1 MRIWRALK
9 VLAPMLVLLLA
20 ALPGFGQVDYS
31 TATLKGTVL
40 DVQGGGV
47 PGATV
52 TISNAATGLSKTQ
65 KSGPEGGYL
74 FPLLPIG
81 SYQLEVTAT
90 GFDKAIAKDVVLSV
104 GEAAIVDIHL
114 TVGTANV
121 TVEVTSQAPLI
132 QTEQVQQANDINQT
146 QVEQLP
152 NVNRSFDTYAQT
164 LPGIS
169 NAAAVHDS
177 GSQRAIGAFPVNAFT
192 TAGGNGR
199 GGLVT
204 IDGGENDYG
213 SGITR
218 TYFLPVDAIQEFQ
231 VNRNGYN
238 AEYGFSY
245 NEAVAIVTKSGTNTL
260 HGAAFGT
267 YRNNNTDAGQYFQ
280 PLGPGG
286 DRLFD
291 QNTHLGG
298 NLGGA
303 IIKDKLFFFAA
314 YEGFQTAFKT
324 NINFQNSPQLT
335 NLTQAQTTYIQTL
348 AAAPFCGPEPCATLA
363 ANLTTA
369 LTPINSAVVNG
380 LIGTP
385 GNAFGIPNQS
395 GVFTNRDTW
404 NDGVIH
410 IDWQPNA
417 NNSITLR
424 GLAET
429 EVNPGAFGGSEY
441 GQIANLAPS
450 ETIANATRDYEVVG
464 AWTHIFSPTLFN
476 ALRVQAVP
484 EYIANVPYLQ
494 SSGGQTVPFSI
505 IGGGFGNFGPVI
517 GAFPGYL
524 SREKRFEFE
533 DSISWTHGTHS
544 FKFGASYRPAKYDIS
559 NGLYAHSQIV
569 YLPGIVG
576 LGALAGPATIAGKG
590 TNGAF
595 TPPLGPLDLDSL
607 ITYNIVNGL
616 TPSIPCNFFY
626 TVGTGP
632 GQCGPANS
640 FSAANLT
647 GLQSFSAAIPV
658 QFRTSFGNPT
668 FIGWGHYGGVY
679 AQDSWKVVPRL
690 TINVGI
696 RFDVNAEPFPTG
708 GTQTFC
714 SPIPP
719 VAANTVSGTTC
730 TGPTPNGVLRTF
742 QTNPPNGETF
752 YTSPRVG
759 LAWDVT
765 GDHKTLVRA
774 SGGAYVGASELQVVY
789 YSHLYNPNGANLSQ
803 AEVTLGQD
811 ASFFNLVAASTIA
824 GNLPVLP
831 PTAQDFANAC
841 TTFPTSP
848 CDGTTPASTGLS
860 VGPGQPHGVIITQ
873 GDRPCGGGDPFGCG
887 TYRSAYSTQGGISI
901 QRELEPNL
909 SLEVGYNFQRT
920 FHIQDPRETNFAQ
933 AVSGPTDP
941 SGPGIPLVDPYL
953 GPMLVPINPNVETG
967 TLYCS
972 CGSATYHGM
981 TASLTRR
988 YTNHLQFQVNYTYS
1002 RSVDDVLDFSSFNSS
1017 FYPTLFPNGTV
1028 LGQGRDQGQSA
1039 YNLKHILTGN
1049 AVYTTPFETGKS
1061 LMDTMLADITI
1072 SPIVTIHSG
1081 IPFEVLIN
1089 PGQGLAGECLTVAAC
1104 ENGGATS
1111 NGLVQEALNQARPFN
1126 APRNSGVGPWD
1137 FRWDMS
1143 VRKGIYINKERG
1155 LRLDVIANVANI
1167 LNHTNFL
1174 GVNGVF
1180 SQAQAGSAGAG
1191 ADAVPLLN
1199 GANVNLLNGPYSFK
1213 GIKAFNTSEK
1223 SGIPIV
1229 PGVLPSA
1236 LGADPLAFVSADVP
1250 RQAQFELKLSF

>member
-81 SYQLEVTAT
+81 TYQVEVTAT
-90 GFDKAIAKDVVLSV
+90 GFDKAVAKDIQLTV
-104 GEAAIVDIHL
+104 GEAALVDIHL

-121 TVEVTSQAPLI
+121 TVEVTSAAPLI
-132 QTEQVQQANDINQT
+132 QTEQVQQANDINQG

-152 NVNRSFDTYAQT
+152 NVNRTFDTYAQT

-218 TYFLPVDAIQEFQ
+218 TYHLPVDSIQEFQ

-267 YRNNNTDAGQYFQ
+267 FRNDNTDSGQYFQ
-280 PLGPGG
+280 PLGPLGN
-286 DRLFD
+286 RLFGQD
-291 QNTHLGG
+291 AHYGG

-303 IIKDKLFFFAA
+303 IIKDKLFFFMA
-314 YEGFQTAFKT
+314 YEGYVNAFKSFA
-324 NINFQNSPQLT
+324 NFENAEFLGPSAGQDDFLLVNGPVGTCGNLLT
-335 NLTQAQTTYIQTL
+335 GTDKGMNVCGSGNLTAPQVAAL
-348 AAAPFCGPEPCATLA
+348 AAA
-363 ANLTTA
+363 
-369 LTPINSAVVNG
+369 LTPANSPFANG

-385 GNAFGIPNQS
+385 GNAFGTPDQS
-395 GVFTNRDTW
+395 GLHTARDKW

-410 IDWQPNA
+410 LDWQPNA

-429 EVNPGAFGGSEY
+429 EVNPGAFGGTEY
-441 GQIANLAPS
+441 GQFANLPPSAAVAPQ
-450 ETIANATRDYEVVG
+450 TRDFEVVG

-484 EYIANVPYLQ
+484 EYVANVNYDSQ
-494 SSGGQTVPFSI
+494 FGGTTIPFSV
-505 IGGGFGNFGPVI
+505 IGDGYGDFGPVI
-517 GAFPGYL
+517 GAFPGYD
-524 SREKRFEFE
+524 SRERRFEFE
-533 DSISWTHGTHS
+533 DSVSWTRGKHS
-544 FKFGASYRPAKYDIS
+544 FKFGASYRPAHYDIS

-569 YLPGIVG
+569 YLPNLFAANTPFPNFIGVPNYYQQAG
-576 LGALAGPATIAGKG
+576 VPDFAPTPVPGEALCSNAPFGPNAGPCINA
-590 TNGAF
+590 
-595 TPPLGPLDLDSL
+595 
-607 ITYNIVNGL
+607 
-616 TPSIPCNFFY
+616 
-626 TVGTGP
+626 
-632 GQCGPANS
+632 
-640 FSAANLT
+640 
-647 GLQSFSAAIPV
+647 LQSFDVVLPV

-696 RFDVNAEPFPTG
+696 RFDVNAEPFPNG

-719 VAANTVSGTTC
+719 VAANTVGATTC
-730 TGPTPNGVLRTF
+730 TGPDPTGVLKTF

-765 GDHKTLVRA
+765 GDGKTLVRA

-803 AEVTLGQD
+803 AEVTFGQD
-811 ASFFNLVAASTIA
+811 PSFLALVGTSLFN
-824 GNLPVLP
+824 GNLPVFP
-831 PTAQDFANAC
+831 PTATDFEEA
-841 TTFPTSP
+841 
-848 CDGTTPASTGLS
+848 GLT

-887 TYRSAYSTQGGISI
+887 TYRSAYSTQAALSI
-901 QRELEPNL
+901 QRELAPNL

-941 SGPGIPLVDPYL
+941 AGPGIPLVDPFL

-988 YTNHLQFQVNYTYS
+988 YSNHLQFQVNYTYS

-1017 FYPTLFPNGTV
+1017 FFPTLFPEGTD
-1028 LGQGRDQGQSA
+1028 LSQGRDQGQSA
-1039 YNLKHILTGN
+1039 YNLTHILTGN
-1049 AVYTTPFETGKS
+1049 AVYTTPFQTGQNI
-1061 LMDTMLADITI
+1061 LDTILADITI

-1089 PGQGLAGECLTVAAC
+1089 PGQGLAGECLTVASC
-1104 ENGGATS
+1104 ENGGATA

-1126 APRNSGVGPWD
+1126 SPRNSGVGPWD

-1143 VRKGIYINKERG
+1143 VRKGIYVNKERG
-1155 LRLDVIANVANI
+1155 LRLDVIANLSNI
-1167 LNHTNFL
+1167 LNRTNFL
-1174 GVNGVF
+1174 GVNGAFPGV
-1180 SQAQAGSAGAG
+1180 SSAAQAANVQLINGIAGFNGS
-1191 ADAVPLLN
+1191 
-1199 GANVNLLNGPYSFK
+1199 VNLLNGPYNFHGSK
-1213 GIKAFNTSEK
+1213 LLDNAERAGLT
-1223 SGIPIV
+1223 GT
-1229 PGVLPSA
+1229 A
-1236 LGADPLAFVSADVP
+1236 LGSDPLAFVSADVP
-1250 RQAQFELKLSF
+1250 RQAQFQLKLSF

>member
-1 MRIWRALK
+1 
-9 VLAPMLVLLLA
+9 MLVLLLA

-65 KSGPEGGYL
+65 KSAPEGGYL

-81 SYQLEVTAT
+81 TYQIEVTAT
-90 GFDKAIAKDVVLSV
+90 GFDKAVAKDVVLSV

-164 LPGIS
+164 LPGIT

-260 HGAAFGT
+260 HGAAFAT

-303 IIKDKLFFFAA
+303 IIKDKLFFFVA

-324 NINFQNSPQLT
+324 NTNFEDNAQLLSP
-335 NLTQAQTTYIQTL
+335 TTPQIAYITAIENQGGS
-348 AAAPFCGPEPCATLA
+348 CGVETCATLA
-363 ANLTTA
+363 ANLQTA
-369 LTPINSAVVNG
+369 LTPINNRYVQG
-380 LIGTP
+380 LIGAP
-385 GNAFGIPNQS
+385 GNAFGIPNQT
-395 GVFTNRDTW
+395 GVFINRDTW

-410 IDWQPNA
+410 LDWQPNA

-441 GQIANLAPS
+441 GQIANLPPDAAVAPS
-450 ETIANATRDYEVVG
+450 TRDYEIVG

-484 EYIANVPYLQ
+484 EYIANVPYVA
-494 SSGGQTVPFSI
+494 SSGGQTVPFNI
-505 IGGGFGNFGPVI
+505 IAGTGSLGSFGPVI
-517 GAFPGYL
+517 GAFPGYA

-533 DSISWTHGTHS
+533 DSISWTHGQHS

-569 YLPGIVG
+569 YLPGFFNLYG
-576 LGALAGPATIAGKG
+576 LGGPDCALSALFIIPGPGCNSG
-590 TNGAF
+590 PQGAF
-595 TPPLGPLDLDSL
+595 MPAITPNDISA
-607 ITYNIVNGL
+607 INTFNGI
-616 TPSIPCNFFY
+616 S
-626 TVGTGP
+626 
-632 GQCGPANS
+632 PAN
-640 FSAANLT
+640 FGLFAAAPLNSV
-647 GLQSFSAAIPV
+647 QSFEGVLPA

-668 FIGWGHYGGVY
+668 FVGWGHYGGVY

-714 SPIPP
+714 SPFPP
-719 VAANTVSGTTC
+719 VAANTVNATTC
-730 TGPTPNGVLRTF
+730 TGPDPTGVSKTF

-759 LAWDVT
+759 LAWDIT
-765 GDHKTLVRA
+765 GDHKTLLRA

-789 YSHLYNPNGANLSQ
+789 YSHLYNPNGANLVQ
-803 AEVTLGQD
+803 EEITLGQD
-811 ASFFNLVAASTIA
+811 LGYFGLIAASA
-824 GNLPVLP
+824 FNGNLPVLP
-831 PTAQDFANAC
+831 PTLLDYQEGVN
-841 TTFPTSP
+841 PNS
-848 CDGTTPASTGLS
+848 GQ
-860 VGPGQPHGVIITQ
+860 PGQPHGVIITQ

-887 TYRSAYSTQGGISI
+887 TYRSAYSTQAGLSI
-901 QRELEPNL
+901 QRELAPNL

-1017 FYPTLFPNGTV
+1017 FYPTLFPNGTP

-1049 AVYTTPFETGKS
+1049 AVYTTPFQTGQNI
-1061 LMDTMLADITI
+1061 LDTILADITI

-1081 IPFEVLIN
+1081 IPFAVLIN
-1089 PGQGLAGECLTVAAC
+1089 PGQGLGGECLTVIAC
-1104 ENGGATS
+1104 EQGGATS

-1126 APRNSGVGPWD
+1126 DPRNSGIGPWD

-1180 SQAQAGSAGAG
+1180 SQVQAGSASAG
-1191 ADAVPLLN
+1191 AAAVPLLN
-1199 GANVNLLNGPYSFK
+1199 GVDVNLLNGPYNFH
-1213 GIKAFNTSEK
+1213 GIKAFNTAEK
-1223 SGIPIV
+1223 ASG
-1229 PGVLPSA
+1229 GALP

>member
-9 VLAPMLVLLLA
+9 VLAPMFVLLLA

-65 KSGPEGGYL
+65 KSGSEGGYL

-81 SYQLEVTAT
+81 SYQVEVTAT
-90 GFDKAIAKDVVLSV
+90 GFDKAVAKDVQLTV
-104 GEAAIVDIHL
+104 GEAAIVDIHM

-132 QTEQVQQANDINQT
+132 QTEQVQQANEINQT
-146 QVEQLP
+146 QIDLLP
-152 NVNRSFDTYAQT
+152 NVNRSFDTYVQS

-169 NAAAVHDS
+169 DAAAVHDS

-260 HGAAFGT
+260 HGAAFAT

-286 DRLFD
+286 GRLFD

-314 YEGFQTAFKT
+314 YEGFQTAFKSNT
-324 NINFQNSPQLT
+324 NFLNNAQILAPT
-335 NLTQAQTTYIQTL
+335 EAQTNYINAIIAQGGSCGAESC
-348 AAAPFCGPEPCATLA
+348 AALA

-369 LTPINSAVVNG
+369 LTPINNKYVQG
-380 LIGTP
+380 LIGAP
-385 GNAFGIPNQS
+385 GNAFGLPNQS
-395 GVFTNRDTW
+395 GTFINRDTW

-410 IDWQPNA
+410 IDWQPNSS
-417 NNSITLR
+417 NSITLR

-429 EVNPGAFGGSEY
+429 EVNPAAFGGSEY
-441 GQIANLAPS
+441 GHIANLPP
-450 ETIANATRDYEVVG
+450 NATTAADIRDFEVVG

-484 EYIANVPYLQ
+484 EYIANVPYVA
-494 SSGGQTVPFSI
+494 STGGTTVPFNI
-505 IGGGFGNFGPVI
+505 IAGTGSLGSFGPVI
-517 GAFPGYL
+517 GSFPGYE

-569 YLPGIVG
+569 YLPGLFNLYG
-576 LGALAGPATIAGKG
+576 LGGPTCALAGLFALPGPGCGGAQLGLFTPAVTAADLSAIN
-590 TNGAF
+590 TFNGAPGSPNF
-595 TPPLGPLDLDSL
+595 DLFAAAPL
-607 ITYNIVNGL
+607 
-616 TPSIPCNFFY
+616 
-626 TVGTGP
+626 
-632 GQCGPANS
+632 NS
-640 FSAANLT
+640 V
-647 GLQSFSAAIPV
+647 QSFEGVLPV

-668 FIGWGHYGGVY
+668 FVGWGHYGGVY

-708 GTQTFC
+708 DTQTFC
-714 SPIPP
+714 SPFPP
-719 VAANTVSGTTC
+719 VTKTVTVTTTC
-730 TGPTPNGVLRTF
+730 TGPAPTGVLRTF

-752 YTSPRVG
+752 YTSPRIG
-759 LAWDVT
+759 LAWDIT
-765 GDHKTLVRA
+765 GDHKTLLRA

-789 YSHLYNPNGANLSQ
+789 YSHLYNPNGNNLVQ
-803 AEVTLGQD
+803 EEITLGQD
-811 ASFFNLVAASTIA
+811 PGYFGLIVASAAN

-831 PTAQDFANAC
+831 PTLTDYQEGVNPNA
-841 TTFPTSP
+841 
-848 CDGTTPASTGLS
+848 GQ
-860 VGPGQPHGVIITQ
+860 PGQPHGVIITQ
-873 GDRPCGGGDPFGCG
+873 GDRPCGGPDPFGCG

-909 SLEVGYNFQRT
+909 SLEVGYNFQQT
-920 FHIQDPRETNFAQ
+920 FHIQDPRETNFQQ
-933 AVSGPTDP
+933 AVSTPTDP

-1017 FYPTLFPNGTV
+1017 FYPTLFPDGNGNN
-1028 LGQGRDQGQSA
+1028 QGKDRGQSA
-1039 YNLKHILTGN
+1039 YNLKHILAGN

-1061 LMDTMLADITI
+1061 LMDTMLADISI

-1081 IPFEVLIN
+1081 IPFQVLIN
-1089 PGQGLAGECLTVAAC
+1089 PGQGLAGECSTVIEC
-1104 ENGGATS
+1104 EQGDATS

-1126 APRNSGVGPWD
+1126 APRNSGIGPWN

-1180 SQAQAGSAGAG
+1180 SQAQAASAGAG
-1191 ADAVPLLN
+1191 ADAVPLLPIN
-1199 GANVNLLNGPYSFK
+1199 GQPPQFVNLLNGPYGFK
-1213 GIKAFNTSEK
+1213 GIKAFNTEEK
-1223 SGIPIV
+1223 ASNGL
-1229 PGVLPSA
+1229 LP

-1250 RQAQFELKLSF
+1250 RQAQFQLKLSF

>member
-1 MRIWRALK
+1 MNGMQKSDTRGPEEVMRIWRALK
-9 VLAPMLVLLLA
+9 LLAPMFVLLLA

-81 SYQLEVTAT
+81 SYQVEVTAT

-152 NVNRSFDTYAQT
+152 NVNRTFDTYAQS

-169 NAAAVHDS
+169 NAAAIHDS

-218 TYFLPVDAIQEFQ
+218 TYHLPVDSIQEFQ

-245 NEAVAIVTKSGTNTL
+245 NEAVAIVTKSGTNSL
-260 HGAAFGT
+260 HGMAFGT
-267 YRNNNTDAGQYFQ
+267 FRNNNTDSGQYFQ
-280 PLGPGG
+280 PLGPLGN
-286 DRLFD
+286 RLFD
-291 QNTHLGG
+291 QDSHYGG

-303 IIKDKLFFFAA
+303 IIKDKLFFFID
-314 YEGFQTAFKT
+314 YEGYVNAFKSFSQFENDEFNFPT
-324 NINFQNSPQLT
+324 ALQQDFVLINGPTTVCGLLKTGSFANTTQFCGNGALT
-335 NLTQAQTTYIQTL
+335 ATQA
-348 AAAPFCGPEPCATLA
+348 
-363 ANLTTA
+363 TA
-369 LTPINSAVVNG
+369 LTNVLAPTNQVFANE
-380 LIGTP
+380 LIGTNSP
-385 GNAFGIPNQS
+385 LNIGGFAPQS
-395 GVFTNRDTW
+395 GVHTARDKW

-410 IDWQPNA
+410 LDWQPNA

-450 ETIANATRDYEVVG
+450 QAVTPQIRDFEIVG

-484 EYIANVPYLQ
+484 EYVANVNY
-494 SSGGQTVPFSI
+494 SSQFGGTTIPFSI
-505 IGGGFGNFGPVI
+505 IGDGYGTFGPVI
-517 GAFPGYL
+517 GAFPGYD
-524 SREKRFEFE
+524 SRERRFEFE
-533 DSISWTHGTHS
+533 DSVSWTHGPHS
-544 FKFGASYRPAKYDIS
+544 FKFGASYRPAHYDIS

-569 YLPGIVG
+569 YLANIFAINSPAAFLTGNYFQQAGIGPGAPVMSVPG
-576 LGALAGPATIAGKG
+576 EPGNAPQTCPTPPAT
-590 TNGAF
+590 GAC
-595 TPPLGPLDLDSL
+595 
-607 ITYNIVNGL
+607 
-616 TPSIPCNFFY
+616 IPNMNALQAFD
-626 TVGTGP
+626 TV
-632 GQCGPANS
+632 
-640 FSAANLT
+640 L
-647 GLQSFSAAIPV
+647 PV

-668 FIGWGHYGGVY
+668 FVGWGHYGGVY

-690 TINVGI
+690 TINIGI

-719 VAANTVSGTTC
+719 VAANTVTNTTC
-730 TGPTPNGVLRTF
+730 TGPTPNGVSRTF

-759 LAWDVT
+759 IAWDVT

-774 SGGAYVGASELQVVY
+774 SGGAFVGASELQVVY
-789 YSHLYNPNGANLSQ
+789 YSNLYNPNGSHLTQ
-803 AEVTLGQD
+803 AEVTLNPNNPFPFLGLL
-811 ASFFNLVAASTIA
+811 ATSFVN
-824 GNLPVLP
+824 GHLPVLP
-831 PTAQDFANAC
+831 PTATDFEEAGF
-841 TTFPTSP
+841 TI
-848 CDGTTPASTGLS
+848 
-860 VGPGQPHGVIITQ
+860 GPGQPNGVIITQ

-887 TYRSAYSTQGGISI
+887 TYRSAYSTQAALSV
-901 QRELEPNL
+901 QRELAPNL
-909 SLEVGYNFQRT
+909 SLEVAYNFQRT
-920 FHIQDPRETNFAQ
+920 FHIQDPRETNFQQ

-941 SGPGIPLVDPYL
+941 AGPGIPLVDPFL

-1049 AVYTTPFETGKS
+1049 AVYTTPFQTGQNI
-1061 LMDTMLADITI
+1061 LDTILADISI

-1081 IPFEVLIN
+1081 IPFAVLIN
-1089 PGQGLAGECLTVAAC
+1089 PGQGLGGECLTVASC
-1104 ENGGATS
+1104 LNGGASS

-1126 APRNSGVGPWD
+1126 DPRNSGIGPWD

-1155 LRLDVIANVANI
+1155 LRLDVIANLSNI
-1167 LNHTNFL
+1167 LNRTNFL
-1174 GVNGVF
+1174 GVDGIFPGV
-1180 SQAQAGSAGAG
+1180 STAAQAAN
-1191 ADAVPLLN
+1191 VPLIGNLAN
-1199 GANVNLLNGPYSFK
+1199 GGQPVNLLNGPYNFHGSK
-1213 GIKAFNTSEK
+1213 LLSNAERAGLT
-1223 SGIPIV
+1223 GT
-1229 PGVLPSA
+1229 A
-1236 LGADPLAFVSADVP
+1236 LGTDPLSFVSADVP
-1250 RQAQFELKLSF
+1250 RQAQFVLKLSF